1 MKNNQAEEMV
11 DLAQPEFK
19 LSRVCSSFNRGQWK
33 IHLFGYD
40 GDNRPQKKIAI
51 FDDYF
56 YYSKKHI
63 ADVSGI
69 RGFTV
74 EDGKSYKSLYDDEV
88 VKVTYRSIK
97 TKNEFVKS
105 HPERIHEADVLPE
118 QKYILDNKIEWSE
131 YRNIMYFDIET
142 WYDDEDPKGNMPDA
156 ARMPITAIVG
166 YSTFDQEYFVFSWN
180 PEKTKDFIEPKLV
193 TKDNINY
200 SFFANEEDM
209 LFSFIEFVKLS
220 HVDVL
225 TGWYSGQYDLPY
237 IINRSKA
244 LGMDSRKISPI
255 TELKMYKKG
264 DYFRIYMKG
273 LDHVDM
279 QDALQDLGYNL
290 PNWKLATAAEVIL
303 KDPDVEKL
311 KVATWKN
318 WLDDYTGFLEYA
330 VRDVEILVEIEKK
343 LKIFELYNTLQATA
357 GLVNMSL
364 VMMKSVVVDSF
375 ILSSFHNKIIF
386 PTRVTAPR
394 QNYTGAVVLDPM
406 EPGVHRDMCILDYTS
421 LYPTTIMTFNIS
433 PETYIVSADDCKKV
447 GMKIEDVMKSLTDDG
462 IGYIDTG
469 YHEDLFGGRYLFYD
483 HKHKLG
489 LMPFLLKKLF
499 LTRVEANEK
508 LKLSTTPEE
517 ERLSLNVKQRA
528 LKLILNSAYG
538 AMGFNYFRLYKP
550 ECADAITFF
559 AREALKYAVVK
570 FHTELK
576 HPVIYGDTDSIFVKQ
591 NGYTISQIM
600 DKLDDFRGMLRN
612 DFAKKYIQRVDDDY
626 FYMDLKFEMD
636 LDYMY
641 FSNAK
646 KRYYAIERNS
656 QKSYIKGLNIIRKDA
671 PKYAKLK
678 LDDLAEKAVRQTLT
692 VDELVDLR
700 KEIEITPYTE
710 LGITKSFTKKFFA
723 YTKNKPQHLTAALW
737 VNDILNA
744 GIDHMDKPLL
754 FYVISNCQNDLK
766 PRERNT
772 AICLNEEQLNLIDEN
787 PDKFK
792 LDYDTFFQK
801 QILDQIEEFD
811 QIPSVKKVVEE
822 YKEIING

>member
-1 MKNNQAEEMV
+1 M
-11 DLAQPEFK
+11 DQPEFK
-19 LSRVCSSFNRGQWK
+19 LSRVCSSFDKGKWK
-33 IHLFGYD
+33 VHLFGYD
-40 GDNRPQKKIAI
+40 GDRKPVKKVAI
-51 FDDYF
+51 VNDYF

-63 ADVSGI
+63 KDVEDVY
-69 RGFTV
+69 GFTV
-74 EDGKSYKSLYDDEV
+74 ESTSNHKSLYDEEV
-88 VKVTYRSIK
+88 VKVYYRSIK
-97 TKNEFVKS
+97 AKNEFVKN
-105 HPERIHEADVLPE
+105 HPERIFEADVLPE
-118 QKYILDNKIEWSE
+118 QKYILDNKLEWSD
-131 YRNIMYFDIET
+131 YRNVMYFDIET

-180 PEKTKDFIEPKLV
+180 PEKTKDFEEPKLV
-193 TKDNINY
+193 TDGKVNY
-200 SFFANEEDM
+200 SFFKNEEDM
-209 LFSFIEFVKLS
+209 LFSFIEFVRLS

-264 DYFRIYMKG
+264 DYFRLYMKG
-273 LDHVDM
+273 LDHIDM

-311 KVATWKN
+311 KASTWKN
-318 WLDDYTGFLEYA
+318 WLDDYNGFLQYA

-343 LKIFELYNTLQATA
+343 LKIFELYSTLQSTA

-386 PTRVTAPR
+386 PTRKTAAR
-394 QNYTGAVVLDPM
+394 QSYTGAVVLEPK

-433 PETYIVSADDCKKV
+433 PETYIISEDDCKKL
-447 GMKIEDVMKSLTDDG
+447 GINIEDVMKSLTNDG

-469 YHEDLFGGRYLFYD
+469 HHEDLFGGRYLFYD

-499 LTRVEANEK
+499 LTRVEANAK
-508 LKLSTTPEE
+508 LKLDTTPEE
-517 ERLSLNVKQRA
+517 EKLSLNVKQKA
-528 LKLILNSAYG
+528 IKLILNSAYG

-550 ECADAITFF
+550 ECADGITFF

-570 FHTELK
+570 FHTELD
-576 HPVIYGDTDSIFVKQ
+576 HPVVYGDTDSIMIKQ
-591 NGYTISQIM
+591 NGSSMDQIM
-600 DKLDDFRGMLRN
+600 GKLDVFKDSLKN

-626 FYMDLKFEMD
+626 FFMDLKFEMD

-641 FSNAK
+641 FGNVK
-646 KRYYAIERNS
+646 KRYYAIERHS

-671 PKYAKLK
+671 PKYAKRI

-692 VDELVDLR
+692 LQEIKDLR
-700 KEIEITPYTE
+700 QEIEVTPYEE

-737 VNDILNA
+737 SNEIMNA
-744 GIDHMDKPLL
+744 GVDHMDKPLL
-754 FYVISNCQNDLK
+754 FYVTSTCQDDMK

-787 PDKFK
+787 SDKFVM
-792 LDYDTFFQK
+792 DYDTFFQK

-811 QIPSVKKVVEE
+811 QIPSVKKIVEQ
-822 YKEIING
+822 YKESING